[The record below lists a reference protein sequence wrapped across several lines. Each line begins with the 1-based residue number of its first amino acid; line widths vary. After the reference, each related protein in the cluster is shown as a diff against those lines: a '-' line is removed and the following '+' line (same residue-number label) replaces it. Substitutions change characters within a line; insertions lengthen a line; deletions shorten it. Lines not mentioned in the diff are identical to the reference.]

1 MPENFNIAETI
12 MNFLFDSVVPY
23 LWRIIGALLVLA
35 IGFKIVNFVVKKLT
49 HSKGYEKLD
58 TNIQSFLG
66 NVLRIILKLFVI
78 IVAVS
83 IVGIPTASLI
93 AGLTTCGAAIALALQ
108 GGLSNIAAG
117 VVILLCKP
125 FHIGDFITAG
135 DVSGVVKEIGLYY
148 TSITTPD
155 NQDVVVP
162 NGTLSNCTITNLST
176 CATRRIDFDF
186 SVDYAS
192 DIELVRK
199 VLLATAAN
207 NENVMQDPAPEV
219 MISGHGASAL
229 NVKLRL
235 WVSAENYWTVYFAM
249 YEDVKKS
256 FDQFNIEIP
265 YQKIDVHMDAAE
277 Q

>member
-1 MPENFNIAETI
+1 MPEFNITETL
-12 MNFLFDSVVPY
+12 MNFLFDTVVPY

-35 IGFKIVNFVVKKLT
+35 IGFKLVNVIVNKITK
-49 HSKGYEKLD
+49 SKGYEKMD
-58 TNIQSFLG
+58 TNVQSFL
-66 NVLRIILKLFVI
+66 NSVLRIVLKVI
-78 IVAVS
+78 IVIVAVS

-93 AGLTTCGAAIALALQ
+93 AGLTTCGAAIALAVQ

-117 VVILLCKP
+117 IVILLCKP
-125 FHIGDFITAG
+125 FHIGDFIVAAG
-135 DVSGVVKEIGLYY
+135 VSGVVKEIGLYY
-148 TSITTPD
+148 TSVTTPD
-155 NQDVVVP
+155 NQDVVIP
-162 NGTLSNCTITNLST
+162 NGSLSNCTITNLST

-186 SVDYAS
+186 SVDYKS
-192 DIELVRK
+192 DIALVRK

-219 MISGHGASAL
+219 MISGHGASGID
-229 NVKLRL
+229 VKLRL

-265 YQKIDVHMDAAE
+265 YQQIDVHMDSAE
-277 Q
+277 

>member
-1 MPENFNIAETI
+1 MPENFNIAETL
-12 MNFLFDSVVPY
+12 MNFIFNSVVPY

-35 IGFKIVNFVVKKLT
+35 IGFKIINFVVKKLT
-49 HSKGYEKLD
+49 HSKGYEKMD

-66 NVLRIILKLFVI
+66 NVLRIILKILVI

-117 VVILLCKP
+117 VVIMLCKP

-162 NGTLSNCTITNLST
+162 NGNLSNCTITNLST

-186 SVDYAS
+186 NVALQS

-207 NENVMQDPAPEV
+207 NENILNDPAPEV
-219 MISGHGASAL
+219 MVAGHGSAGIT
-229 NVKLRL
+229 VKLRL
-235 WVSAENYWTVYFAM
+235 WVSAENYWSVYFAM
-249 YEDVKKS
+249 YEDVKNS
-256 FDQFNIEIP
+256 FDQFGITIP
-265 YQKIDVHMDAAE
+265 HQQIDVHNY
-277 Q
+277 

>member
-1 MPENFNIAETI
+1 MPEFNITETL
-12 MNFLFDSVVPY
+12 MNFLFNTVVPY

-35 IGFKIVNFVVKKLT
+35 IGFKLVNGIVNKIIK
-49 HSKGYEKLD
+49 SKGYEKMD
-58 TNIQSFLG
+58 TNVQSFL
-66 NVLRIILKLFVI
+66 NSVLRIVLKVI
-78 IVAVS
+78 IVIIAVS

-93 AGLTTCGAAIALALQ
+93 AGLTTCGAAIALAVQ

-117 VVILLCKP
+117 IVILLCKP
-125 FHIGDFITAG
+125 FHIGDFIIASG
-135 DVSGVVKEIGLYY
+135 VSGVVKEIGLYY
-148 TSITTPD
+148 TSVTTPD
-155 NQDVVVP
+155 NQDVVIP
-162 NGTLSNCTITNLST
+162 NGSLSNCTITNLST

-186 SVDYAS
+186 NIAYKS

-207 NENVMQDPAPEV
+207 DENVMQDPAPV
-219 MISGHGASAL
+219 VLVSGHGDSAI

-235 WVSAENYWTVYFAM
+235 WVAAENYWTVYFAM

-256 FDQFNIEIP
+256 FDQFGIEIP
-265 YQKIDVHMDAAE
+265 YQQIDVHMDSAE

>member
-1 MPENFNIAETI
+1 MPENFNILEI
-12 MNFLFDSVVPY
+12 LMNFLFDSVVPY

-35 IGFKIVNFVVKKLT
+35 IGFKIINLVVKKVT
-49 HSKGYEKLD
+49 KTKGYEKMD
-58 TNIQSFLG
+58 TNIQSFFG
-66 NVLRIILKLFVI
+66 NVLRIVLKVLVI

-93 AGLTTCGAAIALALQ
+93 AALTTCGAAIALALQ
-108 GGLSNIAAG
+108 GGLSKIAAG

-125 FHIGDFITAG
+125 FHIGDFIVAG

-148 TSITTPD
+148 TSVTTPD

-162 NGTLSNCTITNLST
+162 NGNLSNCTITNLST

-186 SVDYAS
+186 SVSYKS

-207 NENVMQDPAPEV
+207 DENVMQDPAPVV
-219 MISGHGASAL
+219 MVSGHGASGID
-229 NVKLRL
+229 VKLRL
-235 WVSAENYWTVYFAM
+235 WVAAENYWTVYFAM

-256 FDQFNIEIP
+256 FDQFGIEIP
-265 YQKIDVHMDAAE
+265 YQTIDVHMDSIE